1 MTISPFFNDCYKF
14 DNFYSLDQRGWF
26 CKTFS
31 PSVANIISKINCSFT
46 PIESFV
52 TCSDIGIIRGLH
64 FQVPPF
70 ECNKLVSVLQG
81 NIFDVLCDLRVSS
94 PTFLHTH
101 TLNLAPGESIYLQ
114 PGIAHGFASLAPNT
128 LVSYMTNAPY
138 SSEHD
143 HGILW
148 SSLDIDWPFQDP
160 VVSERDSLF
169 SPLDKYESPFL

>member
-1 MTISPFFNDCYKF
+1 MNIYPFFSDCYKF
-14 DNFYSLDQRGWF
+14 QNFFSLDQRGWF

-31 PSVANIISKINCSFT
+31 VSTQNFLTQKHFSFN

-52 TCSDIGIIRGLH
+52 TCSDIGVIRGLH

-70 ECNKLVSVLQG
+70 ESNKLVSVLQG
-81 NIFDVLCDLRVSS
+81 NIFDVVCDLRVTS

-101 TLNLAPGESIYLQ
+101 TLTLSSGDSVYLQ

-148 SSLDIDWPFQDP
+148 SSIDVDWPFDDP
-160 VVSERDSLF
+160 VVSDRDSLF
-169 SPLDKYESPFL
+169 PPIHKYSSPFL